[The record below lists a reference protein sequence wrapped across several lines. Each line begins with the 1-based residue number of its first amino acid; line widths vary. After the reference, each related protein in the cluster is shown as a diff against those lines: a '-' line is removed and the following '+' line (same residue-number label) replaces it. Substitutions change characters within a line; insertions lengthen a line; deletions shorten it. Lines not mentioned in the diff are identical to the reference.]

1 MLVSQEDA
9 TILLSHDPYT
19 LLPLRIVS
27 KRGTFSFTYVHT
39 YLDGPQTCQENN
51 CKTPKKTFF

>member
-9 TILLSHDPYT
+9 TTLLSHDPYT

-39 YLDGPQTCQENN
+39 YLDGPQTDLPREEL
-51 CKTPKKTFF
+51 